1 MGILSLGWDR
11 PLGAGPGA
19 SGWDWWAGAA
29 AIAVFLLLA
38 TARRRPPVAVSIG
51 LALVLG
57 LLLADLTHVV
67 GVVPVWGTVLL
78 VASARNLLRRR
89 PGRRRA

>member
-11 PLGAGPGA
+11 PLGGGVGP

-29 AIAVFLLLA
+29 AIAVFLLFS
-38 TARRRPPVAVSIG
+38 TARRRAPLAVRIG

-57 LLLADLTHVV
+57 LVLADLTHAW
-67 GVVPVWGTVLL
+67 GVVPVWGTLLL
-78 VASARNLLRRR
+78 VASARNLLHGWRRR
-89 PGRRRA
+89 HV